1 MKKVLIIIIL
11 FVSVM
16 TQAQREIKI
25 DLLDALALKTVEVS
39 YEHYLST
46 KSSIGLSALFN
57 FDNSTSDFKYNE
69 DRMIT
74 PYFRHYFTENRSWNY
89 FGEVFLGINFG
100 EDLVTINNVT
110 TEESY
115 TDGALG
121 VAVGSKY
128 ISKGGFVVDIYAG
141 AGRNLFS
148 DNSPAVVPRV
158 GLNLG

>member
-1 MKKVLIIIIL
+1 MKKVLIIITL

-16 TQAQREIKI
+16 SQAQREIKI

-89 FGEVFLGINFG
+89 FGEVFLELI
-100 EDLVTINNVT
+100 LVRIW
-110 TEESY
+110 
-115 TDGALG
+115 LRL
-121 VAVGSKY
+121 
-128 ISKGGFVVDIYAG
+128 IM
-141 AGRNLFS
+141 
-148 DNSPAVVPRV
+148 
-158 GLNLG
+158 

>member
-1 MKKVLIIIIL
+1 M
-11 FVSVM
+11 
-16 TQAQREIKI
+16 
-25 DLLDALALKTVEVS
+25 
-39 YEHYLST
+39 
-46 KSSIGLSALFN
+46 
-57 FDNSTSDFKYNE
+57 
-69 DRMIT
+69 
-74 PYFRHYFTENRSWNY
+74 
-89 FGEVFLGINFG
+89 
-100 EDLVTINNVT
+100 VTINNVT

-158 GLNLG
+158 GLNLGYRF